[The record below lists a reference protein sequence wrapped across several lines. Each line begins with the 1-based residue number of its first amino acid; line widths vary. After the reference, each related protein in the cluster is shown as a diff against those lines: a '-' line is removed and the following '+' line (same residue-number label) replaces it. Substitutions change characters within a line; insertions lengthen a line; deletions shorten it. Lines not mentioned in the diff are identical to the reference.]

1 MPNRT
6 LTMEE
11 AYEAIERRIRFSH
24 PDRAA
29 NNDPYYDEVA
39 ADVAAQVDMN
49 ELTTTRVI
57 QEVLRK
63 KVSSTVAGLAKSARN
78 FLAQVADEGEEGLLS
93 LLPTVTGREH
103 LILKVPVTHEGRKG
117 VDYVNVR
124 LGVASR
130 DDYEAWVRHN
140 EAKLDEDVK
149 QQRKQFAGARLI
161 DGVLGRERVVSLED
175 LGEKL
180 SDGVA

>member
-11 AYEAIERRIRFSH
+11 AYEVIERRIRYSH

-29 NNDPYYDEVA
+29 NNDPFYDEVA

-78 FLAQVADEGEEGLLS
+78 FLAQIADEGEEGLMT

-103 LILKVPVTHEGRKG
+103 LILKVPVTREGRKQ

-161 DGVLGRERVVSLED
+161 DGVLGREGVASLEG
-175 LGEKL
+175 LEEKWGEQA
-180 SDGVA
+180 S